1 MKVNLFFS
9 KDVEE
14 PHADIHTNEL
24 TDNIQKAINLLEDES
39 KNDIFA
45 VKKGKDITL
54 DKAKVKPDKKKCC

>member
-39 KNDIFA
+39 KKRH
-45 VKKGKDITL
+45 V
-54 DKAKVKPDKKKCC
+54 CS